1 MIFLKSNMWPW
12 LIIGIAVF
20 SAAFFW
26 GEHLFFK
33 WVRSHWFF
41 RRSPLHLISSILI
54 MVAFALLAVVLL
66 DPRAGEIKIKGK
78 VRQDKTIILI
88 DTSTSMLTEDVRP
101 NRLEKSVLVAK
112 HFVRK
117 AVGHEVS
124 IMIFA
129 DITKKLVPFTSDLD
143 LLDARLDSVRELRNM
158 NAGSSIG
165 IAIEEAVQYFDPKD
179 SGVSGNILVITDGE
193 DNADTEAFKV
203 PEGINLAL
211 VGVGTKAGGTIPMKD
226 SFGMFYGQKR
236 SQGQAVISKL
246 NEEFFLNAIRDQKNA
261 RFFPVQSYDL
271 PTAGIVEFFSQKKG
285 EEKEGENLIRPVAL
299 EVWCIPAL
307 IMLLVGYALRF
318 MKPFVV
324 VLCLFMLPTWAQDKE
339 EAPEIPPV
347 IQARI
352 QQLKDGELDR
362 EERINLADQLV
373 KLRLHDM
380 AQGLY
385 EENLTQEDMTERPES
400 YFNWATSELETGKV
414 DSAFQRYDQLES
426 YAKKNDTKTDLIKR
440 MRENIKRA
448 IVPPPK
454 KEKKDKK
461 DEEKNE
467 EEKKDQQGSSGDG
480 EGEDKGGKSSDQN
493 QGKGSDQEKEQ
504 KEGDKNPFDPKNKD
518 KGEKEKN
525 DKGDK
530 DKNKGKDGEDGDKKD
545 NTDKTR
551 PEDSDQTGE
560 KKMVKG
566 KVSPLLEQLKQDDRK
581 LQLKLL
587 DTSTQKRTERKKKDW

>member
-1 MIFLKSNMWPW
+1 MIFLKSSMWPW
-12 LIIGIAVF
+12 LVLGLGLL
-20 SAAFFW
+20 AALFFW
-26 GEHLFFK
+26 GEQQFFK

-41 RRSPLHLISSILI
+41 RRSPAHLLSSIL
-54 MVAFALLAVVLL
+54 MFAAFALLSIVLL
-66 DPRAGEIKIKGK
+66 DPRSGEIRIKGK
-78 VRQDKTIILI
+78 IRQDKTIILI
-88 DTSTSMLTEDVRP
+88 DTSTSMLAEDVRP
-101 NRLEKSVLVAK
+101 NRLEKAVLVAK

-193 DNADTEAFKV
+193 DNADTETFKV
-203 PEGINLAL
+203 PEGINLAMI
-211 VGVGTKAGGTIPMKD
+211 GVGTKAGGTIPMKD
-226 SFGMFYGQKR
+226 NFGMFYGQKR
-236 SQGQAVISKL
+236 SQGQAVVSKL

-307 IMLLVGYALRF
+307 LMLLVAYGLRF

-324 VLCLFMLPTWAQDKE
+324 MVCLFMLPSWAQEKE
-339 EAPEIPPV
+339 EAPEIPPE

-352 QQLKDGELDR
+352 QQLKEGDLDR
-362 EERINLADQLV
+362 VERINLADQLV

-385 EENLTQEDMTERPES
+385 KENLTQDDLSERPES
-400 YFNWATSELETGKV
+400 YFNWATSELETGKI

-426 YAKKNDTKTDLIKR
+426 HVKKNGTKTDLVKR

-454 KEKKDKK
+454 QEKKEKKDK
-461 DEEKNE
+461 DKNE
-467 EEKKDQQGSSGDG
+467 DEKKDQQGSSGDG
-480 EGEDKGGKSSDQN
+480 ESEDKGGKSSEGK
-493 QGKGSDQEKEQ
+493 QGKGSDQDSEQ
-504 KEGDKNPFDPKNKD
+504 KDGDKNPFDPKNKD
-518 KGEKEKN
+518 KGDKEKDEKGEKNKEKN
-525 DKGDK
+525 DG
-530 DKNKGKDGEDGDKKD
+530 DGEKEEKS
-545 NTDKTR
+545 NETR
-551 PEDSDQTGE
+551 PEDSSEPGE
-560 KKMVKG
+560 KKKAKT